1 MKREEFDFLADKI
14 IASAC
19 FVHRELGPG
28 LLESVYHAC
37 LHQELTYRGLK
48 VEREVKIPLY
58 FRQKLLDKDFRIDLL
73 VQNSVI
79 IEVKAIESIAPVH
92 IAQLLSYLKLSD
104 KWLGFL
110 LNFNVPV
117 MKEGIRRMV
126 NGPVR

>member
-1 MKREEFDFLADKI
+1 MKREEFDLLAGKI

-28 LLESVYHAC
+28 LLESVYQAC
-37 LHQELTYRGLK
+37 LHQELAYKGLK

-73 VQNSVI
+73 VENSVI

>member
-28 LLESVYHAC
+28 LLESVYQAC
-37 LHQELTYRGLK
+37 LFEELQYRG
-48 VEREVKIPLY
+48 VPSQREVKLPLY
-58 FRQKLLDKDFRIDLL
+58 FRQKLLEKDFRIDIL
-73 VQNSVI
+73 VNNCII
-79 IEVKAIESIAPVH
+79 IEVKAIEGIAPVH
-92 IAQLLSYLKLSD
+92 LAQILSYLKLAD

-117 MKEGIRRMV
+117 MKEGIRRVV
-126 NGPVR
+126 NGQPR